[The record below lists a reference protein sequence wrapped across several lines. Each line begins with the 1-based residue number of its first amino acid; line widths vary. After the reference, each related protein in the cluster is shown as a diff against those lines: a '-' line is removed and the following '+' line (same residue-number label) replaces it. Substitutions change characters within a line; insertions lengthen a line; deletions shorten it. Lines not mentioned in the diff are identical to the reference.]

1 MGLLLLLLT
10 YSASAAPSVSATA
23 VSASAVSATAVSAS
37 AVSSSAVKA
46 PAVKAPAVRAL
57 TVNTSVVDGNT
68 SSQANTRLNLAIIAG
83 TAIAAVVL
91 VIIFYVIARRC
102 GATNEQILESCG
114 KPFFKLTTACCE
126 LLQNTE

>member
-23 VSASAVSATAVSAS
+23 VSATAVITSAVSA
-37 AVSSSAVKA
+37 SAVKA

-57 TVNTSVVDGNT
+57 TINTSAVDGNT
-68 SSQANTRLNLAIIAG
+68 SSQANTRLAIIAG
-83 TAIAAVVL
+83 TVIAAVVV

-102 GATNEQILESCG
+102 GATNEQIFESCG
-114 KPFFKLTTACCE
+114 KPFFKLAMACSE
-126 LLQNTE
+126 LLQKDE